1 MISDKIV
8 SVIRDDIFG
17 RMVNRVTFLWR
28 WFAVAV
34 SSRILDDIFGRLV
47 FSGKW

>member
-1 MISDKIV
+1 MISDKIG
-8 SVIRDDIFG
+8 SVILEDIFG
-17 RMVNRVTFLWR
+17 RLVNGVTFLWR

-34 SSRILDDIFGRLV
+34 SPRILDDIFGRLV

>member
-1 MISDKIV
+1 MISDKII

-17 RMVNRVTFLWR
+17 HMVNRVRFLWR
-28 WFAVAV
+28 WFTVAV